1 MTVEIKHNQSFWEQ
15 GPQNAEEIHAVQQ
28 LQTGLYNIR
37 SDTHIGITWEENERD
52 AVFVLYML
60 EGEMQ
65 FQSSSEVF
73 SLKFVRLVSFRFCSA
88 FLFSSALLL
97 AFSRSKAMRLRS
109 LIS

>member
-73 SLKFVRLVSFRFCSA
+73 SLKRMTAHCLA
-88 FLFSSALLL
+88 MKQLLFTEFPKHPAV
-97 AFSRSKAMRLRS
+97 
-109 LIS
+109 

>member
-60 EGEMQ
+60 EE
-65 FQSSSEVF
+65 
-73 SLKFVRLVSFRFCSA
+73 KCSFNPAVKSFP
-88 FLFSSALLL
+88 
-97 AFSRSKAMRLRS
+97 
-109 LIS
+109 